1 GGVTGADR
9 SLQPGVKL
17 PGEKD
22 APLFAIGT
30 QPPESKQIDVLNIY
44 NDGSL
49 QDRTGTMT
57 STSISGLGL
66 AKDLDFGPVFDTGN
80 PQTFGE
86 PAIFPGGISF
96 GTVQFVDG
104 KFTTNGAKST
114 IEVVNLLLGSGN
126 DHVDVQGTLDPD
138 VTVKLTGTLNV
149 ATTAGGI
156 DLTRPQPFD
165 WKSQGFLV
173 GQTVH
178 ITGFSE
184 TFTVTGFGDDN
195 LLDTVGNTIMHL
207 SGTPTP
213 AELAAAPPEITFTKT
228 LPVTLSG
235 SGTSGT
241 VHRAS
246 GDWQAD
252 NCLVGQTITFS
263 CFGGTWRITAMTNGN
278 NYPQVSGTIPAG
290 FTGTATRTIS
300 AVVRTVTADDVPV
313 QSVGV
318 P

>member
-44 NDGSL
+44 NDGSQ

-57 STSISGLGL
+57 STNISGLGM
-66 AKDLDFGPVFDTGN
+66 AKDLDFGPVYNTGN

-104 KFTTNGAKST
+104 KFTTNGAKTS

-126 DHVDVQGTLDPD
+126 DHFDVQGTIDPD
-138 VTVKLTGTLNV
+138 VPVKLTGTVNITVLSSG
-149 ATTAGGI
+149 AGGT
-156 DLTRPQPFD
+156 DLELRRPSPYD

-173 GQTVH
+173 GMP
-178 ITGFSE
+178 ITISGLSE
-184 TFTVTGFGDDN
+184 MFTVT
-195 LLDTVGNTIMHL
+195 
-207 SGTPTP
+207 
-213 AELAAAPPEITFTKT
+213 
-228 LPVTLSG
+228 
-235 SGTSGT
+235 
-241 VHRAS
+241 
-246 GDWQAD
+246 
-252 NCLVGQTITFS
+252 S
-263 CFGGTWRITAMTNGN
+263 CG
-278 NYPQVSGTIPAG
+278 
-290 FTGTATRTIS
+290 
-300 AVVRTVTADDVPV
+300 ADDLTAW
-313 QSVGV
+313 SYN
-318 P
+318 